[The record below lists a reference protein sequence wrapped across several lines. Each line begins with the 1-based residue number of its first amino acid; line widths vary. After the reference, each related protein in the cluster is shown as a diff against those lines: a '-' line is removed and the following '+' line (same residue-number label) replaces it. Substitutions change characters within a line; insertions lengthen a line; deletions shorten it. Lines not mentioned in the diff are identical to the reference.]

1 MSQRIIAML
10 PTYNEAGNIRGL
22 IEAILALGP
31 DYQALVVDDD
41 SPDGT
46 WRIVGEMAA
55 AHRGEQPGDESQ
67 SGRVHLVHRKHERG
81 RGSAGV
87 AGFVEALRL
96 GADLIVEM
104 DADWSHH
111 PRFIPALVE
120 AAQAAGGPDVA
131 AGSRMTGAGVDVA
144 AGSRMTPH
152 GADVA
157 PGSRMRGAGAD
168 VAPGSRMTGAG
179 VDMGSGSRMRGAGAD
194 VVVGSRMSGAG
205 ADAAPGPQR
214 TGAGADVVVGSR
226 MVAGGGEAGRTA
238 LRKWITWGASLY
250 IRTVLGVPVRDCTSG
265 FRVFRRGALEAID
278 MAKLDSNGPAIVQ
291 EILMACKAQ
300 GCRFAEVPILFE
312 PRRTGQ
318 STFSTRIML
327 AGLCSVLRF
336 RFRDWKAVLKRE
348 TKDRTPEA

>member
-157 PGSRMRGAGAD
+157 PGSRI
-168 VAPGSRMTGAG
+168 TGAG
-179 VDMGSGSRMRGAGAD
+179 VDMGSGSRM
-194 VVVGSRMSGAG
+194 
-205 ADAAPGPQR
+205 

-250 IRTVLGVPVRDCTSG
+250 IRTVLGIHVRDCTSG

>member
-67 SGRVHLVHRKHERG
+67 PGRVHLVHRKHERG

-120 AAQAAGGPDVA
+120 AAQVAG
-131 AGSRMTGAGVDVA
+131 
-144 AGSRMTPH
+144 
-152 GADVA
+152 
-157 PGSRMRGAGAD
+157 GAD
-168 VAPGSRMTGAG
+168 VAPGSRMTE
-179 VDMGSGSRMRGAGAD
+179 AGAD

-214 TGAGADVVVGSR
+214 TGAGVDAAPGSRMTGAGADAAPGSRMRGTGVDAAPGSRMTGAGADVVVGSR
-226 MVAGGGEAGRTA
+226 MVAGGGEVGRTA
-238 LRKWITWGASLY
+238 LRKWITLGASLY
-250 IRTVLGVPVRDCTSG
+250 IRTVLGLPVRDCTSG

-312 PRRTGQ
+312 PRRAGK

-327 AGLCSVLRF
+327 AGLWSVFRF
-336 RFRDWKAVLKRE
+336 RFRDWKTVLKRKE
-348 TKDRTPEA
+348 

>member
-1 MSQRIIAML
+1 MSQRIIAIL

-46 WRIVGEMAA
+46 WRIVEETAA

-120 AAQAAGGPDVA
+120 AAQAAGGPDA
-131 AGSRMTGAGVDVA
+131 
-144 AGSRMTPH
+144 
-152 GADVA
+152 
-157 PGSRMRGAGAD
+157 
-168 VAPGSRMTGAG
+168 APGSRMTGAG
-179 VDMGSGSRMRGAGAD
+179 AD
-194 VVVGSRMSGAG
+194 VVVGSQMS
-205 ADAAPGPQR
+205 
-214 TGAGADVVVGSR
+214 GAGADVVVGSR
-226 MVAGGGEAGRTA
+226 MVAGGGEVGRTA
-238 LRKWITWGASLY
+238 LRKWITLGASLY
-250 IRTVLGVPVRDCTSG
+250 IRAVLGVHVRDCTSG

-278 MAKLDSNGPAIVQ
+278 MARLDSNGPAIVQ

-327 AGLCSVLRF
+327 ASLWSVIRF

-348 TKDRTPEA
+348 TKDKNPKA

>member
-46 WRIVGEMAA
+46 WRIVEEAAA

-67 SGRVHLVHRKHERG
+67 PGRVHLVHRKHERG

-120 AAQAAGGPDVA
+120 AAQA
-131 AGSRMTGAGVDVA
+131 
-144 AGSRMTPH
+144 
-152 GADVA
+152 
-157 PGSRMRGAGAD
+157 
-168 VAPGSRMTGAG
+168 
-179 VDMGSGSRMRGAGAD
+179 SG
-194 VVVGSRMSGAG
+194 
-205 ADAAPGPQR
+205 
-214 TGAGADVVVGSR
+214 GADVVVGSR
-226 MVAGGGEAGRTA
+226 MVAGGGEVGRTA

-250 IRTVLGVPVRDCTSG
+250 IRTVLGVHVRDCTSG

-312 PRRTGQ
+312 PRRAGK

-327 AGLCSVLRF
+327 AGFWSVLRF
-336 RFRDWKAVLKRE
+336 RFRDWRAVLK
-348 TKDRTPEA
+348 TKE

>member
-120 AAQAAGGPDVA
+120 AAQVAGGADV
-131 AGSRMTGAGVDVA
+131 GS
-144 AGSRMTPH
+144 GSRMTPR
-152 GADVA
+152 GGDVA
-157 PGSRMRGAGAD
+157 PGSRMRGTGVDA
-168 VAPGSRMTGAG
+168 APGSRMTGAG
-179 VDMGSGSRMRGAGAD
+179 
-194 VVVGSRMSGAG
+194 
-205 ADAAPGPQR
+205 ADAAPGSR
-214 TGAGADVVVGSR
+214 MTGAGADVVVGSR

-238 LRKWITWGASLY
+238 LRKWITLGASLY
-250 IRTVLGVPVRDCTSG
+250 IRTVLGVHVRDCTSG

-312 PRRTGQ
+312 PRRAGK

-327 AGLCSVLRF
+327 AGFWSVFRF
-336 RFRDWKAVLKRE
+336 RFRDWKTVLKRKE
-348 TKDRTPEA
+348 

>member
-120 AAQAAGGPDVA
+120 AAQVAGGADV
-131 AGSRMTGAGVDVA
+131 GS
-144 AGSRMTPH
+144 GSRMTPR
-152 GADVA
+152 GGDVA
-157 PGSRMRGAGAD
+157 PGSRMRGTGVDA
-168 VAPGSRMTGAG
+168 APGSRMTGAG
-179 VDMGSGSRMRGAGAD
+179 
-194 VVVGSRMSGAG
+194 
-205 ADAAPGPQR
+205 ADAAPGSR
-214 TGAGADVVVGSR
+214 MTGAGADVVVGSR
-226 MVAGGGEAGRTA
+226 MVAGGGEVGRTA
-238 LRKWITWGASLY
+238 LRKWITLGASLY
-250 IRTVLGVPVRDCTSG
+250 IRTVLGVHVRDCTSG

-312 PRRTGQ
+312 PRRAGK

-327 AGLCSVLRF
+327 AGFWSVFRF
-336 RFRDWKAVLKRE
+336 RFRDWKTVLKRKE
-348 TKDRTPEA
+348 

>member
-55 AHRGEQPGDESQ
+55 AHRGEQPGGESQ
-67 SGRVHLVHRKHERG
+67 PGRVHLVHRKHERG

-111 PRFIPALVE
+111 PRFIPALVG
-120 AAQAAGGPDVA
+120 AAQAAGGADA
-131 AGSRMTGAGVDVA
+131 ATGSWMTGAG
-144 AGSRMTPH
+144 
-152 GADVA
+152 ADI
-157 PGSRMRGAGAD
+157 
-168 VAPGSRMTGAG
+168 
-179 VDMGSGSRMRGAGAD
+179 
-194 VVVGSRMSGAG
+194 VVGSQMS
-205 ADAAPGPQR
+205 
-214 TGAGADVVVGSR
+214 GAGADVVVGSR

-238 LRKWITWGASLY
+238 LRKWITLGASLY
-250 IRTVLGVPVRDCTSG
+250 IRTVLGVHVRDCTSG

-312 PRRTGQ
+312 PRRAGQ

-327 AGLCSVLRF
+327 AGLWSVLKF

-348 TKDRTPEA
+348 TKDKTPKA

>member
-1 MSQRIIAML
+1 MPQRIIAML

-46 WRIVGEMAA
+46 WRIVEEAAA
-55 AHRGEQPGDESQ
+55 AHP
-67 SGRVHLVHRKHERG
+67 GRVHLVHRRSERG

-144 AGSRMTPH
+144 AGSGMTPH

-157 PGSRMRGAGAD
+157 PGSRI
-168 VAPGSRMTGAG
+168 TGAG
-179 VDMGSGSRMRGAGAD
+179 VDMGSGSRM
-194 VVVGSRMSGAG
+194 
-205 ADAAPGPQR
+205 

-226 MVAGGGEAGRTA
+226 MVAGGGEVGRTA
-238 LRKWITWGASLY
+238 LRKWITLGASLY
-250 IRTVLGVPVRDCTSG
+250 IRTVLGIHVRDCTSG